1 MKYIL
6 SIITILLLLPSTSY
20 AVDNNVVRLST
31 SSSLSGS
38 GLTDLLIPAF
48 KKASGYDL
56 MVYPV
61 GSGRAIRMG
70 RLGQADVVIA
80 HPSKQAT
87 AAMEAGDFQLRVE
100 LMKNNFVLVG
110 PANYP
115 AGIKGSTSVAEAFNK
130 ISKQQS
136 LFVSRADNSGNHNTE
151 MKVWKAAN
159 LTPGGHWYRETGERM
174 LPALAEAD
182 KINAYLVIDY
192 GSWLKNRKQT
202 SLVLMVE
209 GDPILANPYDLIA
222 TSDNSHPGLINHK
235 GKRRFLDWILSG
247 EGRSIISNMEI
258 DGQKLYQLSQP

>member
-1 MKYIL
+1 MKHVL
-6 SIITILLLLPSTSY
+6 GIITILLLLASASH

-48 KKASGYDL
+48 KRASGYDL

-87 AAMEAGDFQLRVE
+87 AAMEAGEFQSRRE

-110 PANYP
+110 PANDP
-115 AGIKGSTSVAEAFNK
+115 AGIKGLTSVAEAFNK
-130 ISKQQS
+130 ISQQQS

-151 MKVWKAAN
+151 MKIWKAAN
-159 LTPGGHWYRETGERM
+159 FSPGGHWYHETGERM
-174 LPALAEAD
+174 LPALAEAN

-192 GSWLKNRKQT
+192 GSWLKNRQQT
-202 SLVLMVE
+202 SLQLMVA
-209 GDPILANPYDLIA
+209 GDPILANPYELIV
-222 TSDNSHPGLINHK
+222 TGDNRHPDKINHE
-235 GKRRFLDWILSG
+235 GKRRFVDWVLSG
-247 EGRSIISNMEI
+247 EGKRIISSMKI
-258 DGQKLYQLSQP
+258 DGQQLYQLSQP